1 MDPGNGPNDSPAAE
15 GVLLFQR
22 LPFLDFLLTIVCMYL
37 PRGILLFLRCFI
49 KLRKVRGDT
58 TSPVPV

>member
-37 PRGILLFLRCFI
+37 PRGILLFLRCF
-49 KLRKVRGDT
+49 LFY
-58 TSPVPV
+58 

>member
-22 LPFLDFLLTIVCMYL
+22 LPFLDFLLTIEYVA
-37 PRGILLFLRCFI
+37 RGILLFLRCFI

>member
-22 LPFLDFLLTIVCMYL
+22 LPFLDFLLYNRVCMVAL
-37 PRGILLFLRCFI
+37 SRGTYSTVPTLFY
-49 KLRKVRGDT
+49 
-58 TSPVPV
+58 